1 MNSPTTQEGER
12 RTLAAVALISGASLG
27 YELLLLHFFS
37 IMYWDHFAHLIISMA
52 LLGFGVSGTVLAV
65 LQHRLL
71 PHFHRSFF
79 LGALL
84 FAVSLL
90 AATSLAGRIGF
101 NPPEVIWDGQQ
112 LARLAVV
119 FILATLPF
127 FCAGLCIGLTLRRRT
142 EAVPRIYQADLSG
155 AACGALLLIALLF
168 VLTPQNS
175 ARVLALIGLA
185 AAVLI
190 GEGVKGLRYIGTTAV
205 MLLILLWPAQWL
217 APLMSPFKGLAQALQ
232 IPGTRIAAERR
243 SPTGDFAALT
253 SASLPFRS
261 APGLSLLAPVGPP
274 EQVALFH
281 DGHPAGMI
289 QRGTEGPAAM
299 EFLRW
304 TPMAL
309 PYVLLN
315 PLDRLDPPR
324 VLVVGAG
331 GGGDVW
337 HALLEKASQVDAVEP
352 HRELTDLVAGP
363 FAAFA
368 GGLYDRDTVRL
379 HQGDVR
385 GFLAAAAAP
394 YDLIQISP
402 LGTATPP
409 SAGQALNAQ
418 YLYTVEGLHLAL
430 SRLTPQGILAITL
443 GLELPPRSAVKLLT
457 TLDQALRRLDPKLT
471 DPFRHLAVI
480 RTWNTVAI
488 AVSRAPLTP
497 EQRDAVRS
505 FCRTRAF
512 DPVWLPDIARAE
524 VNRINVLERPFIYEV
539 AMEIRQGSYT
549 LQSQPFNLTPATDD
563 RPWFSHFF
571 RWRSFANLWAQRAA
585 GSASMLEWEY
595 LLLWMSLAVALVVS
609 LLAIAWP
616 LRPLYRAQRRTG
628 QGTEGHLI
636 RAVYFAALGLAFFF
650 LEIAFIQQFGLFL
663 RDPMIALAVVLPSFL
678 FFAGCGSGFAQHLA
692 VRASVSRWTGIRE
705 RPVLL
710 ATGGIVMV
718 AAVYLW
724 LLPLIFRIGAAWPDG
739 LRILVAILL
748 IGGLAFWMGMPFP
761 LGLTRL
767 GQSRPDFVP
776 FAWGVNG
783 LFSVI
788 SAIVATILAL
798 HAGFRV
804 VMIVALGLYLLA
816 AACERRL

>member
-1 MNSPTTQEGER
+1 MQGNER
-12 RTLAAVALISGASLG
+12 RTLAAVALMSGASLG
-27 YELLLLHFFS
+27 YELLLLRFFS

-84 FAVSLL
+84 FALSLL
-90 AATSLAGRIGF
+90 TATSLAGRIGF
-101 NPPEVIWDGQQ
+101 NPPEVIWDGNQ

-119 FILATLPF
+119 FVLATLPF

-142 EAVPRIYQADLSG
+142 EAVPKIYQADLSG
-155 AACGALLLIALLF
+155 AACGALLLMMLLF

-175 ARVLALIGLA
+175 VRVLALIGLA

-190 GEGVKGLRYIGTTAV
+190 GGDEKGLRYIWVAAV
-205 MLLILLWPAQWL
+205 TLLILLWPAQWL
-217 APLMSPFKGLAQALQ
+217 TPLMSPFKGLVQTLQ
-232 IPGTRIAAERR
+232 IPGVRIAAERR
-243 SPTGDFAALT
+243 SPTGDFTALT

-281 DGHPAGMI
+281 DGHPVGMI
-289 QRGTEGPAAM
+289 QRGAEGPAAM

-309 PYVLLN
+309 PYAMLN
-315 PLDRLDPPR
+315 PLDGLDSPR

-331 GGGDVW
+331 GGGDVG
-337 HALLEKASQVDAVEP
+337 HALLEKASQVDAVEA

-368 GGLYDRDTVRL
+368 GGLYDRETVRL
-379 HQGDVR
+379 HQGDIR
-385 GFLAAAAAP
+385 GFLAAAVDP

-409 SAGQALNAQ
+409 AVGGHALNAQ

-430 SRLTPQGILAITL
+430 SRLAPRGILAITL
-443 GLELPPRSAVKLLT
+443 GFDLPPRSAVKLLA
-457 TLDQALRRLDPKLT
+457 TLDQALRRLDPKFT

-488 AVSRAPLTP
+488 AASRAPLTLR
-497 EQRDAVRS
+497 QRDAVRD

-512 DPVWLPDIARAE
+512 DPVWLPDIAAAE
-524 VNRINVLERPFIYEV
+524 VNRINVLERPFLYEA
-539 AMEIRQGSYT
+539 AMEIRQGINS
-549 LQSQPFNLTPATDD
+549 LQPQPFNLTPATDD

-571 RWRSFANLWAQRAA
+571 RWRSFPGLWAQRAA

-609 LLAIAWP
+609 LVAIAWP
-616 LRPLYRAQRRTG
+616 LRPLYRAQHRNGR
-628 QGTEGHLI
+628 GTEGHLV
-636 RAVYFAALGLAFFF
+636 RALYFAALGLAFFF
-650 LEIAFIQQFGLFL
+650 LEIAFIQQFVLFL

-678 FFAGCGSGFAQHLA
+678 FFAGCGSGSAHHLA
-692 VRASVSRWTGIRE
+692 ARAAASRWAGIRE

-718 AAVYLW
+718 AALYLW

-739 LRILVAILL
+739 LRILAAILL

-767 GQSRPDFVP
+767 GQNRPDFVP

-804 VMIVALGLYLLA
+804 VMVVALGLYLLA